1 MTAGE
6 LRALLLASTYLL
18 GAVNYYLGWLLVSLP
33 TGHRGLRSAGWEL
46 IEDGGLYVVFG
57 VVMSGIDTIIHAT
70 VILSSVWG
78 PGATPTAVYA
88 DFHLYVDGLLS
99 YIVAVIAAI
108 TGGIS
113 VVAAVPHAGPPVSAL
128 LASVFG
134 PIQALLSTT
143 VLVLFILKHLG
154 TMLQDGYL
162 VLALA
167 GAILYGLPKR
177 VGRGVGA
184 GLISFA
190 LVFYLGLPLLPGF
203 VDFFAS
209 YIPVP
214 ETPDI
219 PGLLWSV
226 LTNPTGAV
234 HGAVGGISRY
244 AGYFIFKACILPLLY
259 LSILGAVSAGLARS
273 LGGWGLRLPGL

>member
-1 MTAGE
+1 MTVGE
-6 LRALLLASTYLL
+6 LRTLLLASTYLL
-18 GAVNYYLGWLLVSLP
+18 GGLNYYLGWLLVSLP

-57 VVMSGIDTIIHAT
+57 VVMSGIDAIIHAP

-78 PGATPTAVYA
+78 QGATVSGVYA
-88 DFHLYVDGLLS
+88 DFHAYVGELLS

-108 TGGIS
+108 TGGVS
-113 VVAAVPHAGPPVSAL
+113 AVAAVPHAGPPVSSL
-128 LASVFG
+128 LASILG
-134 PIQALLSTT
+134 PVQALLSTT
-143 VLVLFILKHLG
+143 VLVLFTVKNLG
-154 TMLQDGYL
+154 AMLQEGYL
-162 VLALA
+162 VLSFT
-167 GAILYGLPKR
+167 GAILYGLPR
-177 VGRGVGA
+177 RMGRGVGA

-190 LVFYLGLPLLPGF
+190 LVFHLGLPLLPGF
-203 VDFFAS
+203 VDLFAS

-226 LTNPTGAV
+226 LVDPAGVVYGAV
-234 HGAVGGISRY
+234 EAISRY

-259 LSILGAVSAGLARS
+259 LSILGAVSAGLARA